1 MFPDRPVFS
10 FDSLIERRRAMG
22 VMALAPL
29 LTSLPWQ
36 AQAQGSALRL
46 VSHGELTGSSASQ
59 YNPWIAAA
67 QAVFDR
73 ANKSGGVGG
82 RPIELIK
89 RDTGGKPKLAEEM
102 TRKSLT
108 EDNPLAFFGFGGGLV
123 VEAVLPL
130 LGEARVPMLATFS
143 GSDELR
149 GVTPYMFHIRPGFK
163 AEVVAIVRQM
173 KSMGL
178 SKVAV
183 AVSNRHIG
191 KNGMEQIEAMRAG
204 SGIDWTFQPFK
215 TDGSDMAIAAQSLA
229 KVNAQALLVLAPAG
243 PGVALI
249 QAVQKAGY
257 QGQIYG
263 LSVLSA
269 ANLYKE
275 LGANS
280 RGITLTQANPLPN
293 SKVPFV
299 RDDFNKLMAVAGIT
313 NPQVEHVEG
322 YIAARVML
330 EALRRA
336 GPGVDR
342 DSLVKAL
349 EGLRNFDLGG
359 YVVDF
364 GPGRREGSQQ
374 VFITM
379 ITVDGRLVA

>member
-1 MFPDRPVFS
+1 MEV
-10 FDSLIERRRAMG
+10 L
-22 VMALAPL
+22 ALAPWL
-29 LTSLPWQ
+29 ASLPLQ
-36 AQAQGSALRL
+36 VQAQGSALRL
-46 VSHGELTGSSASQ
+46 VSHGELTGPSASQ

-89 RDTGGKPKLAEEM
+89 RDTGGKAKVAEEM
-102 TRKSLT
+102 TRKSLA
-108 EDNPLAFFGFGGGLV
+108 EDKPLAFFGFGGGLV
-123 VEAVLPL
+123 VEAVLAL
-130 LGEARVPMLATFS
+130 INEARVPLLASFS

-183 AVSNRHIG
+183 AVSNRPIG
-191 KNGMEQIEAMRAG
+191 KNGMEQIEALRAA

-215 TDGSDMAIAAQSLA
+215 TDGSDMATAAQALA
-229 KVNAQALLVLAPAG
+229 KVNAQALLVLAPSG
-243 PGVALI
+243 PGVALV

-257 QGQIYG
+257 QNQIYG

-275 LGANS
+275 LGASS
-280 RGITLTQANPLPN
+280 RGITLTQTSPPPN
-293 SKVPFV
+293 SKVLFV
-299 RDDFNKLMAVAGIT
+299 REDFSKLMTDAGIA
-313 NPQVEHVEG
+313 NAQLEHVEG

-342 DSLVKAL
+342 ESLVKAL
-349 EGLRNFDLGG
+349 EGVRNFDLGG

-364 GPGRREGSQQ
+364 GPGKREGSQQ
-374 VFITM
+374 VFMTM
-379 ITVDGRLVA
+379 ISVNGRLVA